1 MTVQLLFRWWY
12 GPGFR
17 WVFRGLLLDKL
28 HYVSEV
34 FSVKDMITTLFAPF
48 RQTYVGKRQ
57 GVGALQAFAD
67 RTVSRG
73 IGFVVRILLLIVA
86 AVAATAV
93 LIVGIILVAAW
104 PLIPLLPLIAVGLA
118 VAGVGL

>member
-17 WVFRGLLLDKL
+17 WVFQGLLLDKL

-34 FSVKDMITTLFAPF
+34 FSVKDMVTTLFAPF
-48 RQTYVGKRQ
+48 RQTYVGKQQ

-67 RTVSRG
+67 RTVSRA
-73 IGFVVRILLLIVA
+73 IGFVVRSLLLIVA
-86 AVAATAV
+86 AVAATLV
-93 LIVGIILVAAW
+93 LLVGLILVAAW
-104 PLIPLLPLIAVGLA
+104 PFIPLLPL
-118 VAGVGL
+118 VAIILGALGVGA